1 VTRKPASADAGF
13 FVRAWDVLLPPPPPG
28 QRHGRGFKNNP
39 HDQEFFMCSIF
50 GIFGLQPGDDLQAL
64 RRQALD
70 CSQRQR
76 HRGPDW
82 SGVYVDDGAILVH
95 ERLAIVDPA
104 GGSQPLLSADGHLAL
119 AVNGE
124 IYNHRELKQ
133 QLTQPYAF
141 QTGSDCEVINALY
154 REDAPAALLNRLNGI
169 FAFALWDKATGRVL
183 IARDPMG
190 VCPLYWGHDQQGRLR
205 VASEMKSL
213 ADSCADVAQF
223 PPGHYYDSVS
233 GELLQYYRKP
243 WRDYAA
249 VQGVQVSKQELR
261 EAFER
266 AVHRQLMTD
275 VPYGVLLSG
284 GLDSS
289 LVAAVA
295 ARFARK
301 RIEDND
307 EAEAWWPRLHS
318 FAIGL
323 KGSPDLAAAAIA
335 AESLGTVHH
344 GFEYTF
350 EEGLDALPEV
360 IRHIE
365 TYDVTT
371 IRASTPM
378 FLLARRI
385 KAMGV
390 KMVLSG
396 EGSDEIFG
404 GYLYF
409 HKAPNARE
417 FHEELIRKLDAL
429 YNYDCLRAN
438 KSMMAWGVEPRVP
451 FLDVEFLDVAM
462 RMDAQYKMIDKT
474 SGGATRMEKGVLRE
488 AFEGYLPDSI
498 LWRQKEQFSDGVGYG
513 WIDGLKAHAEA
524 QVSDRELA
532 AADKRF
538 PVNPPQTKEAY
549 YYRTLFERVFPT
561 PAAAETVPGGKS
573 IACSSPAAIAWD
585 ASFANAADPSGRA
598 VAGVHAQALGA

>member
-1 VTRKPASADAGF
+1 
-13 FVRAWDVLLPPPPPG
+13 
-28 QRHGRGFKNNP
+28 
-39 HDQEFFMCSIF
+39 MCSIF

-64 RRQALD
+64 RRQALE

-82 SGVYVDDGAILVH
+82 SGVYVDAGAILVH

-104 GGSQPLLSADGHLAL
+104 GGSQPLLSEDGQLAL

-133 QLTQPYAF
+133 ELQQPYAF

-154 REDAPAALLNRLNGI
+154 REDAPASYLNRLNGI
-169 FAFALWDKATGRVL
+169 FAFALWDKAAGRVI
-183 IARDPMG
+183 IARDPIG
-190 VCPLYWGHDQQGRLR
+190 VVPLYWGHDREGRLR
-205 VASEMKSL
+205 VASELKSL
-213 ADSCADVAQF
+213 VDDCADAAQF
-223 PPGHYYDSVS
+223 PPGHWYDSATGALS
-233 GELLQYYRKP
+233 RYYERAWREYGE
-243 WRDYAA
+243 
-249 VQGVQVSKQELR
+249 VEGVQVQLQELR

-295 ARFARK
+295 ARYARH
-301 RIEDND
+301 RIEEND
-307 EAEAWWPRLHS
+307 TTEAWWPRLHS

-323 KGSPDLAAAAIA
+323 KGSPDLAAAEVA
-335 AESLGTVHH
+335 AAALGTVHH

-417 FHEELIRKLDAL
+417 FHEELVRKLDAL
-429 YNYDCLRAN
+429 NNYDCLRAN

-451 FLDVEFLDVAM
+451 FLDREFLDVAM
-462 RMDAQYKMIDKT
+462 RMDASFKMIDKT
-474 SGGATRMEKGVLRE
+474 STGATRMEKGVLRQ
-488 AFEGYLPDSI
+488 AFAGYLPESI

-513 WIDGLKAHAEA
+513 WIDGLKAHAA
-524 QVSDRELA
+524 THVSDRELA
-532 AADKRF
+532 AADRRF

-549 YYRTLFERVFPT
+549 FYRSLFEQFFPSQ
-561 PAAAETVPGGKS
+561 AAAETVPGGKS
-573 IACSSPAAIAWD
+573 IACSSPTAIAWD
-585 ASFANAADPSGRA
+585 ASFAAMADPSGRA
-598 VAGVHAQALGA
+598 IAGVHEQALAS

>member
-1 VTRKPASADAGF
+1 
-13 FVRAWDVLLPPPPPG
+13 
-28 QRHGRGFKNNP
+28 
-39 HDQEFFMCSIF
+39 MCSIF
-50 GIFGLQPGDDLQAL
+50 GMFDLQPGDDLVAL
-64 RRQALD
+64 RRRALEL
-70 CSQRQR
+70 SQRQR

-82 SGVYVDDGAILVH
+82 SGVFVDAGAILVH

-104 GGSQPLLSADGHLAL
+104 SGAQPLRSLDGALAL

-124 IYNHRELKQ
+124 IYNHVALKAHLQ
-133 QLTQPYAF
+133 QPYAF

-154 REDAPAALLNRLNGI
+154 RQGDPGEWLNQLNGI
-169 FAFALWDKATGRVL
+169 FAFALWDKVAKRVL
-183 IARDPMG
+183 IARDPIG
-190 VCPLYWGHDQQGRLR
+190 VCPLYWGHDRHGRLM

-213 ADSCADVAQF
+213 ADDCADVAQF
-223 PPGHYYDSVS
+223 PPGHWYDSVS
-233 GELLQYYRKP
+233 GKLTAYYQRP
-243 WRDYAA
+243 WRDYDA
-249 VQGVQVSKQELR
+249 VDGVEVDAQELR
-261 EAFER
+261 EAFEQ

-295 ARFARK
+295 ARYARH
-301 RIEDND
+301 RVEDGD
-307 EAEAWWPRLHS
+307 QTEAWWPRLHS

-323 KGSPDLAAAAIA
+323 KGSPDLAAAQIA
-335 AESLGTVHH
+335 ADALGTVHH

-365 TYDVTT
+365 SYDVTT

-429 YNYDCLRAN
+429 NYYDCLRAN

-451 FLDVEFLDVAM
+451 FLDREFLDVAM
-462 RMDAQYKMIDKT
+462 RMDARYKMIDRQSK
-474 SGGATRMEKGVLRE
+474 GASRMEKGVLRE
-488 AFEGYLPDSI
+488 AFEGYLPESI

-513 WIDGLKAHAEA
+513 WIDGLKAHAER
-524 QVSDRELA
+524 QVSERELA

-538 PVNPPQTKEAY
+538 AHNPPQTKEAY
-549 YYRTLFERVFPT
+549 FYRSLFEQFYPT

-585 ASFANAADPSGRA
+585 ASFAGMADPSGRA
-598 VAGVHAQALGA
+598 VRDVHEQALT

>member
-1 VTRKPASADAGF
+1 
-13 FVRAWDVLLPPPPPG
+13 
-28 QRHGRGFKNNP
+28 
-39 HDQEFFMCSIF
+39 MCSIF
-50 GIFGLQPGDDLQAL
+50 GIFGLQPGDDLAAL
-64 RRQALD
+64 RRQSLEH
-70 CSQRQR
+70 SQRQR

-104 GGSQPLLSADGHLAL
+104 GGSQPLLSEDGQLAL

-124 IYNHRELKQ
+124 IYNHVTLKG
-133 QLTQPYAF
+133 QLRQPYAF
-141 QTGSDCEVINALY
+141 QTASDCEVINALY
-154 REDAPAALLNRLNGI
+154 RQDEPASFLNRLNGI
-169 FAFALWDKATGRVL
+169 FAFALWDKARGRVL
-183 IARDPMG
+183 IARDPIG
-190 VCPLYWGHDQQGRLR
+190 VVPLYWGHDSQGRLR

-213 ADSCADVAQF
+213 VDTCADVAQF
-223 PPGHYYDSVS
+223 PPGHWYDSAS
-233 GELLQYYRKP
+233 GELHKYYDRP

-249 VQGVQVSKQELR
+249 VEGVAADTTKLR
-261 EAFER
+261 EAFEA

-295 ARFARK
+295 ARYARH
-301 RIEDND
+301 RIEDGD
-307 EAEAWWPRLHS
+307 QSEAWWPRLHS

-323 KGSPDLAAAAIA
+323 KGSPDLAAAQVA
-335 AESLGTVHH
+335 ADYLGTVHH

-365 TYDVTT
+365 SYDVTS

-409 HKAPNARE
+409 HKAPDARQ

-429 YNYDCLRAN
+429 NNYDCLRAN

-451 FLDVEFLDVAM
+451 FLDRQFMDVAM
-462 RMDAQYKMIDKT
+462 AFDARYKMVDKA
-474 SGGATRMEKGVLRE
+474 SGGAQRMEKGILRA
-488 AFEGYLPDSI
+488 AFEGYLPDEI

-513 WIDGLKAHAEA
+513 WIDGLKAHAES

-538 PVNPPQTKEAY
+538 GVNPPQTKEAY
-549 YYRTLFERVFPT
+549 YYRSLFEQYFPT

-573 IACSSPAAIAWD
+573 IACSTPAALAWD
-585 ASFANAADPSGRA
+585 ASFAAMADPSGRA
-598 VAGVHAQALGA
+598 VAGVHDQAVAKI

>member
-1 VTRKPASADAGF
+1 
-13 FVRAWDVLLPPPPPG
+13 
-28 QRHGRGFKNNP
+28 
-39 HDQEFFMCSIF
+39 MCSIL
-50 GIFGLQPGDDLQAL
+50 GIFGLQTGDDLPAL
-64 RRQALD
+64 RRQALEL
-70 CSQRQR
+70 SQRQR

-82 SGVYVDDGAILVH
+82 SGVHADEGAILVH

-104 GGSQPLLSADGHLAL
+104 GGSQPLKSADGRLVL

-124 IYNHRELKQ
+124 IYNHRELKKE
-133 QLTQPYAF
+133 LRHAYDF

-154 REDAPAALLNRLNGI
+154 LEDVLDQGGPENFLNRLNGI
-169 FAFALWDKATGRVL
+169 FAFALWDRDQQRVL
-183 IARDPMG
+183 IARDPIG
-190 VCPLYWGHDQQGRLR
+190 VCPLYWGHDREGRLC
-205 VASEMKSL
+205 VASEMKAIASL
-213 ADSCADVAQF
+213 CADVAQF
-223 PPGHYYDSVS
+223 PPGHYYDSATRS
-233 GELLQYYRKP
+233 LIKYYEKP
-243 WRDYAA
+243 WRDYA
-249 VQGVQVSKQELR
+249 VTEDVQVSAQELR

-289 LVAAVA
+289 LVAACA

-301 RIEDND
+301 RVEDD
-307 EAEAWWPRLHS
+307 DVSEAWWPRLHS

-323 KGSPDLAAAAIA
+323 EGSPDLAAAQIA
-335 AESLGTVHH
+335 ADALGTVHH
-344 GFEYTF
+344 GFKYTF
-350 EEGLDALPEV
+350 EEGLDALPDV

-378 FLLARRI
+378 YLLARRI

-417 FHEELIRKLDAL
+417 FHEELVRKLDAL

-462 RMDAQYKMIDKT
+462 KMDAQAKMVDKP
-474 SGGATRMEKGVLRE
+474 SGRIEKAVLRE
-488 AFEGYLPDSI
+488 AFDGYLPESI

-513 WIDGLKAHAEA
+513 WIDGLKAHAEK

-538 PVNPPQTKEAY
+538 PINPPLTKEAY
-549 YYRTLFERVFPT
+549 FYRSLFEQAFPS

-573 IACSSPAAIAWD
+573 IACSSPAALAWD
-585 ASFANAADPSGRA
+585 PAFASAADPSGRA
-598 VAGVHAQALGA
+598 VAGVHAAALAG